1 MAIYCMTN
9 MISCSQKKVM
19 QRLDS
24 ISPSGFNSMEIFPTF
39 KFTLTLPGIKKLY
52 HETHIYTKVSKGYK
66 IILFLEN

>member
-1 MAIYCMTN
+1 
-9 MISCSQKKVM
+9 M